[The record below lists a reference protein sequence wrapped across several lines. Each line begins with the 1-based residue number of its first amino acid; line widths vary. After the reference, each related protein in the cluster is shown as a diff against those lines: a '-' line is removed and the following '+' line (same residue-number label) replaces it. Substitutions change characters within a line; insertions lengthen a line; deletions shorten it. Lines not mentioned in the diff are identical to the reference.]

1 MVYHE
6 QMATN
11 TSPTIEN
18 RKARHDFEILE
29 TFEAGMALMGSE
41 VKSLRGG
48 KANLQDAHV
57 RIKDGE
63 AWLIGAHIALYSQ
76 GGAYGHDDPGRSRK
90 LLLKKVEIERLG
102 GRMAREGLT
111 IIPLKIYFTRGY
123 AKLLLGLARG
133 KKKHDKR
140 EDLRK
145 RDSLREMQRLAKG
158 GKVRG

>member
-6 QMATN
+6 RMVIN
-11 TSPTIEN
+11 IFLTIEN

-48 KANLQDAHV
+48 KANLQDAHI

-63 AWLIGAHIALYSQ
+63 AWLIGAHVALYNQ
-76 GGAYGHDDPGRSRK
+76 GGTYGHDDPGRSRK
-90 LLLKKVEIERLG
+90 LLLKKAEIERLG
-102 GRMAREGLT
+102 GRMAKDGLT
-111 IIPLKIYFTRGY
+111 IVPLKIYFTRGY

>member
-1 MVYHE
+1 MGD
-6 QMATN
+6 N

-29 TFEAGMALMGSE
+29 TFEAGLALMGSE

-90 LLLKKVEIERLG
+90 LLLKKVEIERLA
-102 GRMAREGLT
+102 GRTAKDGLT
-111 IIPLKIYFTRGY
+111 IVPLKIYFTRGY
-123 AKLLLGLARG
+123 AKLLIGLARG
-133 KKKHDKR
+133 KKMHDKR

-145 RDSLREMQRLAKG
+145 RDSLREMQRHAKG
-158 GKVRG
+158 GKVRV